1 MVKLDRKAWKDMYF
15 KKLENFLTT
24 FDKAIIIS
32 VDNIGSRQ
40 MQLTRDM
47 LRGKAEIL
55 MGKNTMIRKC
65 LRDMIPDHPHLE
77 DLLPS
82 IVGNIGFVFTNEDLS
97 DTIEELTRNKAQA
110 PAKAGIIAPLDVY
123 LEAGPTGQGPE
134 KTSFFQALNLQTKI
148 ARGTIELLNRTQ
160 VIKVGEKVGLSEARL
175 LNMLD
180 ISPFFYGIE
189 ILMIMEGTSIYP
201 KEVLEITNETLMG
214 HVMAGLAKIA
224 AVSLQIGY
232 PTTASVPHS
241 IINGF
246 KNVIAVALSAELD
259 FPKEHAGLA
268 NAKLYLSDPEAFAA
282 ANAANAPAG
291 GGGAA
296 AAEEKKPEAAPVEE
310 SEEEDMEMSLFD

>member
-1 MVKLDRKAWKDMYF
+1 MYF

-24 FDKAIIIS
+24 YDKAIVIS

-65 LRDMIPDHPHLE
+65 LRDMMQDHPHLE
-77 DLLPS
+77 KLLPH
-82 IVGNIGFVFTNEDLS
+82 IVGNIGFVFTNEDLNE
-97 DTIEELTRNKAQA
+97 TIESVTANKIQA
-110 PAKAGIIAPLDVY
+110 PAKAGIVAPLDVY

-148 ARGTIELLNRTQ
+148 ARGTIELLSRTQ
-160 VIKVGEKVGLSEARL
+160 VIKAGEKVGLSEARL

-189 ILMIMEGTSIYP
+189 VLMIMEGTSIYP

-214 HVMAGLAKIA
+214 YVMAGLAKIA

-246 KNVIAVALSAELD
+246 KNVIAVALAAELD

-282 ANAANAPAG
+282 ANASNAPTTTTTTTT
-291 GGGAA
+291 
-296 AAEEKKPEAAPVEE
+296 EEKKPEAAPVEE